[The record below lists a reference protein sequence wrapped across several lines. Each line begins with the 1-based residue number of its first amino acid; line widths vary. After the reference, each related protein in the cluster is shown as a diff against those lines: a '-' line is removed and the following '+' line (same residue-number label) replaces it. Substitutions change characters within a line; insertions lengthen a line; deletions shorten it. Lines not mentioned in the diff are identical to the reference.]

1 MSSVLYASSALT
13 YMFVIVIILL
23 RGRTVA
29 YKDEIL
35 KKFIRLCYY
44 CVWFCFVDT
53 MWGIFD
59 SHTLVSPAWHY
70 VFTFGFHMFSAIS
83 AYVWF
88 NFLMAYLF
96 VGGKKPVFLTYL
108 PLVLLVAQLS
118 LLFSNFVNGQFFAIS
133 SESLYSTGPLRS
145 IAFYIQFSFYVI
157 TMIMSL
163 FMFYKNREKR
173 YVYAII
179 FAAMPL
185 LTGILQKAFPDA
197 PAYSTGFMFGCLSVY
212 ILIISEQR
220 EKAIAEARSIE
231 DNLEFAN
238 RLKTDYAIINSL
250 AGDYDYIFT
259 VDDSTNQISNYKIK
273 GIFREYLPDGDMTG
287 SMLDECLKTLI
298 APEDF
303 EGFVKS
309 CDRDRIMHILSVGET
324 YSIRTRVL
332 NGSEFLH
339 YDVSFAQDA
348 SNLKNVIIGFRN
360 VESDVSARLEWEKEL
375 EHAKI
380 AAEEANGAKSRFIFN
395 MSHDI
400 RTPMNVIL
408 GFTDVAKK
416 HSDDRERVEDCLDKI
431 SAAGTHLLGLI
442 NEVLDMAR
450 IESGHVNL
458 GEDLISIENDII
470 KPLSVIC
477 EDAAAKGIDVTIQ
490 PSDIGHYY
498 IYGDKLHI
506 NQVAINILSNAVK
519 YTKKGGKID
528 VSFLE
533 NSVEDGKLNFSMICR
548 DTGIGMSEEFV
559 RKIFDPFE
567 REQNTTLSG
576 VQGTGLG
583 MSIVKQLVDLMG
595 GDIRIE
601 SKLGVGTKVTI
612 DFCQP
617 IADVDKI
624 RDQKNQQETLEA
636 DSAILQGKKALL
648 VEDNELN
655 REITIDILSD
665 YGVTVDE
672 AVNGVEAVSYC
683 AKAIEA
689 GPEAYP
695 DFILMDI
702 QMPLMDGYT
711 ATSEIRKL
719 KDPYGTHIPIIAM
732 TANAFDDDRFKAV
745 EAGMDGYL
753 PKPVKI
759 EVLVQTLVELLS
771 K

>member
-1 MSSVLYASSALT
+1 
-13 YMFVIVIILL
+13 
-23 RGRTVA
+23 
-29 YKDEIL
+29 
-35 KKFIRLCYY
+35 
-44 CVWFCFVDT
+44 
-53 MWGIFD
+53 
-59 SHTLVSPAWHY
+59 
-70 VFTFGFHMFSAIS
+70 
-83 AYVWF
+83 
-88 NFLMAYLF
+88 
-96 VGGKKPVFLTYL
+96 
-108 PLVLLVAQLS
+108 
-118 LLFSNFVNGQFFAIS
+118 
-133 SESLYSTGPLRS
+133 
-145 IAFYIQFSFYVI
+145 
-157 TMIMSL
+157 
-163 FMFYKNREKR
+163 
-173 YVYAII
+173 
-179 FAAMPL
+179 
-185 LTGILQKAFPDA
+185 
-197 PAYSTGFMFGCLSVY
+197 
-212 ILIISEQR
+212 
-220 EKAIAEARSIE
+220 
-231 DNLEFAN
+231 
-238 RLKTDYAIINSL
+238 
-250 AGDYDYIFT
+250 
-259 VDDSTNQISNYKIK
+259 
-273 GIFREYLPDGDMTG
+273 MTG

-719 KDPYGTHIPIIAM
+719 KDPYDTHIPIIAM